1 MMGFLSFVAD
11 VLVSVAK
18 EAAGKNGGS
27 RDGTL
32 GAIDYGQQKKDGS
45 HDHRYNTGKDRTTA
59 QKVAIRHTKRL
70 ASKFIAEVPRC
81 AWPHLAATYITSS
94 ETRLT

>member
-32 GAIDYGQQKKDGS
+32 GAIDYGKQKKDGS

-59 QKVAIRHTKRL
+59 QKSGDKAHK
-70 ASKFIAEVPRC
+70 K
-81 AWPHLAATYITSS
+81 TSQ
-94 ETRLT
+94 